1 MPQQEHYLIL
11 IRHSLPE
18 IVPSIPAKQ
27 WHLSST
33 GRQRCEQLAVQ
44 LEEYSPDKLITSD
57 EPKAQETGQI
67 VAKILDT
74 SCTTAPDLHEHERS
88 NEGYFPTEEQFESRV
103 ARFFSHP
110 RCLVFGQ
117 ETADDASTRFVDAVS
132 TAIAPHP
139 GRTIAIVAH
148 GTVITL
154 FVARACG
161 IPPLPLWKRLDLP
174 SFVVLTLPA
183 FQFHLIVDTV

>member
-1 MPQQEHYLIL
+1 MRKQESHLVL
-11 IRHSLPE
+11 VKHSLPE

-33 GRQRCEQLAVQ
+33 GRQRCDQLAVR
-44 LEEYSPDKLITSD
+44 LKEHSPDILITSD

-67 VAKILDT
+67 VAKLLGT
-74 SCTTAPDLHEHERS
+74 PCTTAPDFHEHDRS
-88 NEGYFPTEEQFESRV
+88 NEKYVPTKEQFENRV
-103 ARFFSHP
+103 ARFFLHP
-110 RCLVFGQ
+110 QRLVFGQ
-117 ETADDASTRFVDAVS
+117 ETADDAHARFANAIST
-132 TAIAPHP
+132 TITQHP

-161 IPPLPLWKRLDLP
+161 LQPFPLWKRLDLP
-174 SFVVLTLPA
+174 SFVVLTLPNL
-183 FQFHLIVDTV
+183 HLKQIVDCV